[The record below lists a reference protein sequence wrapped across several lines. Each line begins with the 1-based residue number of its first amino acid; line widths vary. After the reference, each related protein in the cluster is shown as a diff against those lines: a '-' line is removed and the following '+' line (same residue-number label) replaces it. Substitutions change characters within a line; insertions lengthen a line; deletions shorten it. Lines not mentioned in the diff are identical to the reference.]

1 MRTQH
6 SSNSRKPVIGL
17 LPLLLVIVS
26 AISMYLGVVAAA
38 PYRAADEMKISDDQ
52 MQTRIEQLK
61 IQNQQ
66 DTLDVRSASKPAGLQ
81 LAARRLGYVS
91 KGESYLEIG
100 RP

>member
-6 SSNSRKPVIGL
+6 SSNSRKPVVGW
-17 LPLLLVIVS
+17 LPLWLVFVS
-26 AISMYLGVVAAA
+26 ATSMYLGVVAAG
-38 PYRAADEMKISDDQ
+38 PYRAAQEMKVSDDQ
-52 MQTRIEQLK
+52 IQTRVEQLK

-66 DTLDVRSASKPAGLQ
+66 DTLDVRSASKPAGFQ